1 MRKRKGRGRR
11 WLFTL
16 LTLFLITSASLI
28 GYYAYHFY
36 SAMSKAYQPGEQSE
50 KRKSIVNISA
60 DPVSILLLGV
70 DERKY
75 DKGRSDTMIV
85 MTVNPRQK
93 TIKLTHI
100 PRDTYVTIPGK
111 PGKDKINHA
120 YAFGGAELAKETAE
134 GFLDIPIDY
143 YIKVNM
149 QGFRNIIDELD
160 GIEVDV
166 PFDFQFQGYTFHKG
180 PMVLQ
185 GDAALRFAQMRK
197 SDPMGDLGRIE
208 RQQQVIKGILRKGTS
223 LSTLGKWDDVMVHMG
238 NHMTTDMSP
247 WDLLKLQQF
256 DSRLNKQQIQSI
268 RIKGDNQKLKGV
280 YYYMVSDEE
289 RRRVR
294 KALMDHLELSP

>member
-1 MRKRKGRGRR
+1 MTKRKRRGRR

-16 LTLFLITSASLI
+16 LTLFLITLASLI
-28 GYYAYHFY
+28 GYYAFHFY

-70 DERKY
+70 DERRY

-85 MTVNPRQK
+85 MTINPRHK

-100 PRDTYVTIPGK
+100 PRDTHVMIPGQS
-111 PGKDKINHA
+111 GKDKINHA
-120 YAFGGAELAKETAE
+120 YAFGGAVLAKETVE
-134 GFLDIPIDY
+134 CFLDIPIDY

-166 PFDFQFQGYTFHKG
+166 PFDFRFQGYTYHKG

-223 LSTLGKWDDVMVHMG
+223 LSTLGKWDEVMVHMG
-238 NHMTTDMSP
+238 NHLTTDMSP
-247 WDLLKLQQF
+247 WDLLKLQQI
-256 DSRLNKQQIQSI
+256 DSHLKKQQIQSI
-268 RIKGDNQKLKGV
+268 RIKGDDQKLKGI
-280 YYYMVSDEE
+280 YYYMVSEEE